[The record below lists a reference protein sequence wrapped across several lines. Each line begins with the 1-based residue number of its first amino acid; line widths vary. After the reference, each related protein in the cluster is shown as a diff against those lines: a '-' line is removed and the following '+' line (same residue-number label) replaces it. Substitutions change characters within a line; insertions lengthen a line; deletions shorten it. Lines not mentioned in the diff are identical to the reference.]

1 MEQYLKFIGYWKYKD
16 MELMR
21 TIRYKKNEKKI
32 RNSLRFKKV
41 WIVNDLIL
49 LKETVERALFDQK
62 V

>member
-16 MELMR
+16 MELMLR
-21 TIRYKKNEKKI
+21 IQQKI

-41 WIVNDLIL
+41 WIVNNLIL